1 MDYRGV
7 LAVVCMV
14 LPWIAHAQLPDSYRD
29 DYNDDYDEFTP
40 FDGERFDGFD
50 WQLCKAIHNK
60 EDENV
65 VVSPIGVKLVLAM
78 LFEGAI
84 GNTARE
90 LMKTLQLPET
100 RQSSRTKFSSILQS
114 LQMTRPEYVLDIGA
128 KLYVSENVTPKRRF
142 TSILSV
148 FYNTEVEQVDFNKA
162 NKTVNSINSWVNSM
176 THGHIGEMISQD
188 EITSDT
194 ALLLLNAIYFKGLWR
209 KPFPKNITAPGP
221 FYHKSKT
228 ITTDFMT
235 SDDYYYYSESV
246 EYDAKILRLPYL
258 GKKFSMFLILPN
270 KKDGLDMLLNTIHPA
285 LIKNQMWLMR
295 QESVEVK
302 LPKFNFYHTVHLKD
316 ILEELGIHEVFHNS
330 AGLSG
335 MAWGSNNLIVSEVMQ
350 KAGLEVNEQGTTAFG
365 ATEVNIP
372 LKLGQ
377 SYEFH
382 ADHPFMFFIEDEKTG
397 TVVFVGKVVNPT
409 PSKKHVHNSNPTAS
423 KPSIEDAV
431 HVPVIP
437 PGGINSKPELQEK
450 PVLGG
455 SKPSST
461 PEPVEK
467 SFSFR
472 KPDNWVDKPLNTYS
486 SSDASHPR
494 SHPDPNSPSLSFRG
508 LPSDEGIS
516 AVGVM
521 PAKID
526 HISNNVDVIPE
537 PRQVARKPS
546 IRYPLQHSAGSS
558 GSRSVAPASTPMVHD
573 EISLPKNKVVWNHLT
588 NMWHTH

>member
-148 FYNTEVEQVDFNKA
+148 FYNTEVEQVDFSKA
-162 NKTVNSINSWVNSM
+162 DKTVNSINSWVNSM

-246 EYDAKILRLPYL
+246 EYDAKIMRLPYL

-521 PAKID
+521 PAEID